1 MVKETFHSR
10 QKVRES
16 RESESYK
23 GPKKKTATNI
33 KSSKQS
39 ALSKI
44 KRGHHTSRE
53 PATLKGF
60 EESQSGAT
68 STTASS

>member
-23 GPKKKTATNI
+23 GPKKK
-33 KSSKQS
+33 KKQQQ
-39 ALSKI
+39 I
-44 KRGHHTSRE
+44 
-53 PATLKGF
+53 
-60 EESQSGAT
+60 
-68 STTASS
+68 